1 MFKIFIYIDD
11 FHNKILT
18 MRQGHLLML
27 TVFSRFNCSMMSTS
41 SRAVSWSCLLAK
53 LKKIIQLKLFI
64 YEGLLSEIKCL
75 NISIFISKKKV
86 FHRLSQKIWPLYNH
100 VKSNPD
106 FSQYSMPVIN
116 QRYLHNLLIGTLHV
130 TYL

>member
-1 MFKIFIYIDD
+1 MTFD
-11 FHNKILT
+11 HNKILT

-53 LKKIIQLKLFI
+53 LKQIIQLKLFI

-75 NISIFISKKKV
+75 NISIFISSKKMVCTDYPKKYD
-86 FHRLSQKIWPLYNH
+86 HYIIMSD
-100 VKSNPD
+100 NPD
-106 FSQYSMPVIN
+106 FSQYSMPVIS